1 VAILLTANICSR
13 RRSAFVGTAAR
24 GEEET
29 ADVGVR
35 RRRAACDSGVRWRR
49 AAAACGGACGG
60 GVRRRCAAAVC
71 GGVWLDAAES
81 PAVDVFDVLIMGGSD
96 FP

>member
-1 VAILLTANICSR
+1 MLTKTICVCGDGSERGGGDGGCRCAASACGVRQRCAVAAC
-13 RRSAFVGTAAR
+13 G
-24 GEEET
+24 G
-29 ADVGVR
+29 GVR
-35 RRRAACDSGVRWRR
+35 RR
-49 AAAACGGACGG
+49 
-60 GVRRRCAAAVC
+60 VRRRCAAAVC